1 MPTEWSHH
9 LKRVVVTGIGLVTP
23 LGCSKEIV
31 WKNVSQGISGISH
44 LKWAKYPFPVK
55 IGAQVG
61 DFEPD
66 PGDSGYDRFI
76 QFALSA
82 ARQAVKDAGLAPDR
96 FNRGLALDSDSKER
110 TGVLISS
117 SKGGVSTFEKYHSR
131 LLGSGPSSIP
141 KNLWFNINQA
151 SASQAVSKLLS
162 SPIDSIGDRRL
173 EGPSYGI
180 VSACATGAHSI
191 ISASHLISEGRADL
205 MIAGSSDASLT
216 PLILGGFSKM
226 GALSQKASRPFDAE
240 RDGFVLGEGCGIVVL
255 ESLEGA
261 KRRKASIY
269 GEILSTV
276 AMSEAHHVSAIEPG
290 GKTIGRAVQ
299 LAIQRAD
306 LSAKNIDYVN
316 AHATGTVEGDIAE
329 TLAMKRALGE
339 NAYSVAISS
348 TKSMM
353 GHLLGAAGSVEF
365 IVSLLCMENNYV
377 HPTINLENIDPQ
389 CDLDYTPNEGAAR
402 TLKNIMSLS
411 YGFGG
416 HIAVLIAGKPFSI

>member
-1 MPTEWSHH
+1 M
-9 LKRVVVTGIGLVTP
+9 
-23 LGCSKEIV
+23 GCSKDIV

-44 LKWAKYPFPVK
+44 LKWAKDPFPVK
-55 IGAQVG
+55 IGAQVS

-82 ARQAVKDAGLAPDR
+82 TRQAVKDAELT
-96 FNRGLALDSDSKER
+96 LDSDLSQR

-117 SKGGVSTFEKYHSR
+117 SKGGISTFEKYHSR

-141 KNLWFNINQA
+141 KNLWFNISQA

-162 SPIDSIGDRRL
+162 PIDSIVDQRL

-191 ISASHLISEGRADL
+191 ISASHLISEGRADI

-306 LSAKNIDYVN
+306 LSAKDIDYVN

-329 TLAMKRALGE
+329 TLAIKRALGE

-389 CDLDYTPNEGAAR
+389 CDLDYTPNAGAAR

-416 HIAVLIAGKPFSI
+416 HIAVLLAGKPLSYSN